1 MKSTRDPEKAGRGTS
16 TKVRPLAVV
25 EQILALDYLDCIPLR
40 YITVATRIEYARALL
55 ASRPG
60 PKPALTKSCYNYNA
74 DHGKGSATP
83 LPRAF
88 RTMEQIA
95 DVVKGGLTPLWIL
108 GGHRVHPGLADFL
121 TRLGFARTLAFS
133 DREKDEQLPSLAY
146 YLDKVYS
153 GCSGNLR
160 TSAGHQ
166 ELLDDDD
173 FIDAMAKEVP
183 GTDRHWWRTG
193 HAPLPPAIV
202 DRAKRLEDMLSHT
215 PDPDKL
221 PGSKPVKRPLPS
233 WWISELS
240 ALFDSKE
247 GKRIPVSL
255 QKRIWNIIGPVS
267 PDFIA
272 AETAWKQAIEQAA
285 QNEVDGLRARELQIL
300 QDQYVQSQMVE
311 VIGAHA
317 DMVDARAENLKTTS
331 KNEKRK
337 IGKK

>member
-1 MKSTRDPEKAGRGTS
+1 MKSTRDPAKVGRGTS

-55 ASRPG
+55 ASRAG
-60 PKPALTKSCYNYNA
+60 PKPALPKSLYNYNA

-83 LPRAF
+83 LPGAF

-133 DREKDEQLPSLAY
+133 DREKDEQLPSLSQ

-153 GCSGNLR
+153 GCSANLR

-173 FIDAMAKEVP
+173 FIDAMVKEVP

-193 HAPLPPAIV
+193 HAPQPPAIAN
-202 DRAKRLEDMLSHT
+202 RAKRLEDMLHHT

-221 PGSKPVKRPLPS
+221 PGCKPTRKPLPS
-233 WWISELS
+233 WWMSELS
-240 ALFDSKE
+240 ALFESKE
-247 GKRIPVSL
+247 GKRVPLTI
-255 QKRIWNIIGPVS
+255 QKRIWNIFGPVS

-272 AETAWKQAIEQAA
+272 AESAWRQAVEQAERD
-285 QNEVDGLRARELQIL
+285 EVHGLHARDLQAL

-311 VIGAHA
+311 VIGVHP
-317 DMVDARAENLKTTS
+317 DMVDAQAGNVKNIIKT
-331 KNEKRK
+331 EKRT